1 VSKHETPLTRAYWK
15 GLDDGTLYEEFRVV
29 DAAAGVRSR
38 RDVDGVV
45 ILGQAHRIA
54 SQSERVGV
62 SLDDKDVVVIQTKAT
77 PLNPYVFGQALLSM
91 DVIRMRWAPRS
102 LRSVLICTADD
113 PYLRPV
119 IDAFPDVEV
128 HVARS
133 ERRVSFGLTRLPG
146 AAADLASQRG
156 ALLVENPRLT
166 PTFRIDGVIVP
177 SYDPRR
183 QLPLAELVVGEKVI
197 TVHSEA
203 SAGRTRRLGMWM
215 SGEVIAAQ
223 RLLLQMGAAAVHS
236 IVLGRRD
243 QAVEEALRRH
253 ASFEILEAGPATRIR
268 QTARGVGDRRRSIS
282 ARPEGEHPGHWQAD
296 QPSAEADGRQRG
308 SRAVR
313 ADASQ
318 EFIPGNYCRLC
329 GWPFPASRRRA
340 RCEYLTAC
348 QRRQQLP
355 LHLREYGCPHD
366 DRVHPEWRDQQS

>member
-1 VSKHETPLTRAYWK
+1 MSKHETPLTRAYWK
-15 GLDDGTLYEEFRVV
+15 GLDAGTLYEEFRVV

-91 DVIRMRWAPRS
+91 DLIRMRWAPRS

-113 PYLRPV
+113 PYLRSV
-119 IDAFPDVEV
+119 IGAFPDIEV

-133 ERRVSFGLTRLPG
+133 ERRASFGLTRLPG

-156 ALLVENPRLT
+156 VLLVENPRLT

-183 QLPLAELVVGEKVI
+183 QLPLAGLVVGEKVI

-203 SAGRTRRLGMWM
+203 SA
-215 SGEVIAAQ
+215 
-223 RLLLQMGAAAVHS
+223 
-236 IVLGRRD
+236 
-243 QAVEEALRRH
+243 
-253 ASFEILEAGPATRIR
+253 AGPADWECGCPAKSSPHNACSCRWVPPLCTQSCSAAAIR
-268 QTARGVGDRRRSIS
+268 PSKRRCTAT
-282 ARPEGEHPGHWQAD
+282 
-296 QPSAEADGRQRG
+296 
-308 SRAVR
+308 
-313 ADASQ
+313 
-318 EFIPGNYCRLC
+318 
-329 GWPFPASRRRA
+329 PASR
-340 RCEYLTAC
+340 
-348 QRRQQLP
+348 
-355 LHLREYGCPHD
+355 
-366 DRVHPEWRDQQS
+366 S